1 MWVVNKT
8 LLRMNHILE
17 RKKTEISQ
25 PSVHFM
31 KLEKAYHTQK
41 KHTEGNNRD
50 KSTD

>member
-17 RKKTEISQ
+17 RQKTEISHL
-25 PSVHFM
+25 SIHFM
-31 KLEKAYHTQK
+31 KLEKVYQTQK

-50 KSTD
+50 KSTN